1 MKIQNENVTFTVE
14 RFLRA
19 YTNLQ
24 KENWKHSKKIEIYQ
38 DQKQLKEFVKK
49 AKTRENAGKKL
60 YFGMVPEKTA
70 SMVKQRLA
78 LDIKNFN
85 CALYSD
91 NVKKIFKD
99 HGNESKE
106 SLRGQRAVTV
116 EDFYKIP
123 EIVSEPDRIE
133 SGGQYKGHPVIHFAK
148 DGVTVVGVI
157 AEGALDLYPQTM
169 YISKKNRSLAT
180 VIDEQAPIYTPETTR
195 STASNNSIY
204 QNIKNTIDFF
214 KILNLYKTT
223 CVCYDI

>member
-1 MKIQNENVTFTVE
+1 MTVE
-14 RFLRA
+14 VEKYVKS
-19 YTNLQ
+19 YTENQ
-24 KENWKHSKKIEIYQ
+24 KKNWKNSKKIELYKDIS
-38 DQKQLKEFVKK
+38 QLREFVEN

-60 YFGMVPEKTA
+60 YFGMVSDKTVD
-70 SMVKQRLA
+70 MVKQKLA
-78 LDIKNFN
+78 HDIKDYN

-106 SLRGQRAVTV
+106 NLRGQRAVTV

-123 EIVSEPDRIE
+123 EIVCEPDSIE
-133 SGGQYKGHPVIHFAK
+133 SGGEYKGHPVIHFVK
-148 DGVTVVGVI
+148 GGVTVVGVI
-157 AEGALDLYPQTM
+157 TEGTLDLYPQTM

-195 STASNNSIY
+195 STASNNSIH

-214 KILNLYKTT
+214 KMMKLYKTT
-223 CVCYDI
+223 CFCYDI